1 MRAVCLVLSSFISMA
16 VMADTPPVQATA
28 AAAVAAAPAAT
39 QVAPASATAAAPLPT
54 CQELKAFKD
63 KLHMAIDAALKFPAE
78 LSFYPSIG
86 VAIVGY
92 DYQDGKVSG
101 VHITQKSNDGR
112 IDRAALR
119 AVQNADYASITPG
132 IGSLKLHDSV
142 IVVFDNS
149 GNSEKNV
156 AEQKKQA
163 DPTSDSCDQ
172 VTARQIAVP

>member
-1 MRAVCLVLSSFISMA
+1 MSMTA
-16 VMADTPPVQATA
+16 MADAPLAQTTA
-28 AAAVAAAPAAT
+28 AAAASAAAPAT
-39 QVAPASATAAAPLPT
+39 QAAPASATAAVPLPT
-54 CQELKAFKD
+54 CQEIKAFKD
-63 KLHMAIDAALKFPAE
+63 KLHKAIDAALQFPAE
-78 LSFYPSIG
+78 LSFYPAVG
-86 VAIVGY
+86 VTIVGY

-119 AVQNADYASITPG
+119 AVQDADYASITPG

-156 AEQKKQA
+156 AEQQKQA
-163 DPTSDSCDQ
+163 DPVADSCEQ
-172 VTARQIAVP
+172 VTARRTAAP